1 VSGDL
6 KMNMNKVNINWRW
19 LLLITCLAITA
30 ENTLASSSSAVDAL
44 LLDAKTYYEIQQFER
59 SAALLERALRI
70 EPNNPKLWYYL
81 AGVRLEQK
89 EWERAIHLAKKSN
102 ALAGDGRQYEVLR
115 QKNERLIASAFH
127 DLAEVRLEQK
137 EWDRAIKL
145 ARKSLRL
152 AGGSDKDSYKLR
164 LKNWVVITQA
174 CESMADWK
182 CARNARNNAQALAQ
196 ALAR

>member
-44 LLDAKTYYEIQQFER
+44 
-59 SAALLERALRI
+59 
-70 EPNNPKLWYYL
+70 
-81 AGVRLEQK
+81 
-89 EWERAIHLAKKSN
+89 
-102 ALAGDGRQYEVLR
+102 VLR